1 MHWYG
6 AGGPAYYLE
15 DGGRVTAILFWSEA
29 DVGQSPDGDF
39 SVMDAGWSVVLTAT
53 GGRYDLDEA
62 PSLDGLGDEKQVEAI
77 NEAVEL
83 AAQLVREE
91 S

>member
-15 DGGRVTAILFWSEA
+15 DGGRVTAILFWSDA
-29 DVGQSPDGDF
+29 DVAQGADGDF
-39 SVMDAGWSVVLTAT
+39 SVIEAGWSVVLTAT
-53 GGRYDLDEA
+53 GGRYVLDEA
-62 PSLDGLGDEKQVEAI
+62 PSIAGLSDEEGVEAI
-77 NEAVEL
+77 NEAVRL
-83 AAQLVREE
+83 ATQLVREE